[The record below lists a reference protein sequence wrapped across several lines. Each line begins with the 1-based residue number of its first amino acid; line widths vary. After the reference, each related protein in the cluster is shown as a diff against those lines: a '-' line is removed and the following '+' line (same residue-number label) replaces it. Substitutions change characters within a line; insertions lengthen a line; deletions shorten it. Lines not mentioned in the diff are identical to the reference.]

1 MTATRP
7 APPALEQGV
16 LSLPRLLWMLA
27 FVVMLDGRTMTTV
40 LPDIAADF
48 GVSVAAAGIAITAY
62 LIPYGVCQ
70 LAWGPLADRVGP
82 MRVISVAIVGFAAVV
97 ASATLAGSLPVLAGI
112 RLVTAAWRPRSSR
125 SRW

>member
-1 MTATRP
+1 MTRRAGAAGAR
-7 APPALEQGV
+7 QGV
-16 LSLPRLLWMLA
+16 LPLPRLLWLLA
-27 FVVMLDGRTMTTV
+27 FVVMLDGRTMATV

-82 MRVISVAIVGFAAVV
+82 MRVISVAIVGFACSGGVGD
-97 ASATLAGSLPVLAGI
+97 AG
-112 RLVTAAWRPRSSR
+112 RAACRCWPRSGS
-125 SRW
+125 